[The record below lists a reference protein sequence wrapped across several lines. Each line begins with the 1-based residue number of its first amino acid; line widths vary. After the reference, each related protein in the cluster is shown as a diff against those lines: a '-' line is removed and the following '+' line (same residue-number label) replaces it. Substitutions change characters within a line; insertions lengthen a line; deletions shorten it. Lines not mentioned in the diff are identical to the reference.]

1 MAQERVRQWA
11 LRIVPEAAD
20 ADSKVKRIRCQ
31 TDVQVL
37 DTWDAPFLGR
47 DSWCEEMEALLA
59 MHAEVLPAR
68 KHTVMFSAE
77 DSAGNILSQTAT
89 TILGKNKEAQEFNA
103 NNGVKAFADAMQ
115 SLSTTMEK
123 VLHTARVQCDSVGKT
138 CETLA
143 EGYQKMVEI
152 VKEKADEEV
161 ANAGG
166 DDGVLDQ
173 VGENIARQALA
184 KLDEYG
190 PTLLE
195 LGKLYLQNRSP
206 AASAIANA
214 VQHAQGKAA
223 S

>member
-20 ADSKVKRIRCQ
+20 AESKVKRIRCQ

-37 DTWDAPFLGR
+37 DTWDAPFVGR
-47 DSWCEEMEALLA
+47 DSWCEEMEALLV

-77 DSAGNILSQTAT
+77 DSAGNILSQTTT
-89 TILGKNKEAQEFNA
+89 TILGKNKEAGDFNA
-103 NNGVKAFADAMQ
+103 NNGVKAFSDAMA

-123 VLHTARVQCDSVGKT
+123 VLSTARIQCESVGKT

-143 EGYQKMVEI
+143 AGYQEMVEI
-152 VKEKADEEV
+152 VKAKADEDV
-161 ANAGG
+161 ANATGNNVI
-166 DDGVLDQ
+166 DE
-173 VGENIARQALA
+173 VGENIAKQALA